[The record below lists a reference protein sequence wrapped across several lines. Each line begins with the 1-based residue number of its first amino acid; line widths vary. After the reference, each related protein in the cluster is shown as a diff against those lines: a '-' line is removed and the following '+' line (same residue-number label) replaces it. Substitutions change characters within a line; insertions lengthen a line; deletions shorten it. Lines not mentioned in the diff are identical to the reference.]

1 MSAFRAMARE
11 EVIANYL
18 SLVKEFDIPDGDIWL
33 GGGSA
38 MIMYG
43 LRLSTMDLDAG
54 VHEKE
59 FYRLAKASKS
69 QVQIFDEADGYLHDD
84 TRLFPLPLYNT
95 DIHLEPETKAG
106 DINKI
111 DGVWCYT
118 LKALMAQKQLLAKKL
133 KRDKDF
139 RDIEALKV
147 YMSKNK

>member
-1 MSAFRAMARE
+1 MSTFRAMARE
-11 EVIANYL
+11 EVISNYL

-69 QVQIFDEADGYLHDD
+69 VVQIYDEADGYLHDD

-95 DIHLEPETKAG
+95 DIHLEPETKVS
-106 DINKI
+106 DINEI

-118 LKALMAQKQLLAKKL
+118 PKALMAQKQLLAKKL

>member
-1 MSAFRAMARE
+1 MSAFRAMSRE

-69 QVQIFDEADGYLHDD
+69 VVQIYDEADGYLHDD

-95 DIHLEPETKAG
+95 DIHLEPETKVS
-106 DINKI
+106 DINEI

-118 LKALMAQKQLLAKKL
+118 PKALMAQKQLLAKKL

>member
-1 MSAFRAMARE
+1 MSRE

-18 SLVKEFDIPDGDIWL
+18 SLVKEFDVPDGDIWL

-69 QVQIFDEADGYLHDD
+69 VVQIYDEADGYLHDD

-95 DIHLEPETKAG
+95 DVHLEPETKAS
-106 DINKI
+106 DINEV

-118 LKALMAQKQLLAKKL
+118 PKALMAQKQLLAKKL

-139 RDIEALKV
+139 RDIEVLKE

>member
-1 MSAFRAMARE
+1 MSAFRAMSRD

-18 SLVKEFDIPDGDIWL
+18 ALVKEFDVPDGAIWL

-54 VHEKE
+54 VHEEE
-59 FYRLAKASKS
+59 FYRLSKLS
-69 QVQIFDEADGYLHDD
+69 KTEVQIFDEADGYLHDD

-95 DIHLEPETKAG
+95 DIHLEPETKKS
-106 DINKI
+106 DINEI

-118 LKALMAQKQLLAKKL
+118 PKALMAQKQLLAKKL

-139 RDIEALKV
+139 RDIKVLKE
-147 YMSKNK
+147 YMAKNK

>member
-95 DIHLEPETKAG
+95 DIHLEPETKVS
-106 DINKI
+106 DINEI

-118 LKALMAQKQLLAKKL
+118 PKALMAQKQLLAKKL

>member
-1 MSAFRAMARE
+1 MSAFRAMSRE

-18 SLVKEFDIPDGDIWL
+18 SLVKEFDIPDGAIWL

-69 QVQIFDEADGYLHDD
+69 EVQIFDEADGYLHDD

-95 DIHLEPETKAG
+95 DIHLEPETKAS
-106 DINKI
+106 DINEI

-118 LKALMAQKQLLAKKL
+118 PKALMAQKQLLAKKL

-139 RDIEALKV
+139 RDIEVLKE